1 MKKILLFTA
10 GLLLGLSIGAA
21 SVKQKLTINGEVVE
35 KTVSKITFDGDNV
48 VLLFS
53 DQTRHEA
60 DLESVV
66 LSFLPDTPTSIY
78 SLHQTVGDKLDI
90 KGLEDGTQV
99 IVFDASGKKILTSN
113 AENTSAL
120 LTTRTL
126 KSGIYIIKAGNKV
139 IKFLKR

>member
-53 DQTRHEA
+53 DQTRQEA